1 MASEF
6 KVMNMTLW
14 IGIGVAIF
22 LVLYVLVMRLFFH
35 ESRILEK
42 HINYKKIRHWEDKE
56 SEGHGDL

>member
-1 MASEF
+1 
-6 KVMNMTLW
+6 MNMTLW

-35 ESRILEK
+35 ESRALEK
-42 HINYKKIRHWEDKE
+42 RIDYKNIRHWKDEDKE

>member
-1 MASEF
+1 
-6 KVMNMTLW
+6 MNMTLW